1 MINRS
6 ISLALVMAGLSANA
20 FAQSCACPAGT
31 GTRLNQTQIANVLSG
46 NTVCVGSAPT
56 WQAQEQHL
64 VGGVLTDY
72 KRGAGHPTDPTAQ
85 VGTWAISGTGGNAAV
100 VYNYGGTQYSYGVC
114 STNTTPAPNQA
125 VGFCPAGPNPGTA
138 TSATLRMGAG
148 AC

>member
-6 ISLALVMAGLSANA
+6 MFMAVVMVGLSASA
-20 FAQSCACPAGT
+20 FAQTCTCPAGT
-31 GTRLNQTQIANVLSG
+31 GNRLNQVQIAAVLSG

-56 WQAQEQHL
+56 WNAQEQHI
-64 VGGVLTDY
+64 VGGVLNDY

-114 STNTTPAPNQA
+114 STGQTASANQA
-125 VGFCPAGPNPGTA
+125 VGFCPVAPNPGSA
-138 TSATLRMGAG
+138 TSATLRIGASG
-148 AC
+148 C